1 MEEVLLYA
9 ASLLLGR
16 ECPRAYTRLGEHTL
30 QLGPGNDQSSADL
43 LNLKSDDTLQ
53 KDNMW

>member
-1 MEEVLLYA
+1 VEEVLLYA